1 MVLLPQGL
9 VSKTRRMPIAT
20 VLIAVITS
28 FFSAI
33 HFDDIQQ
40 GQDVFWHSSSRVAY
54 AKQAQSY
61 LLKKCAQEQA
71 TTFCVGLEQIPL
83 RFFLVPT
90 TLNLLMDQGPEGSQW
105 THLIG
110 YISDE
115 LQPERLQ
122 SSNPSLYSAFQKSEA
137 IKKKFAKTKNFLSAD
152 NTHWIAGL
160 RSLFIHSNWV
170 HLATNMIFLFFL
182 AFPVEERLGGPL
194 FFLTYLGTGLIGSLS
209 QVWLDPSGFYLVGAS
224 SAICGISGALA
235 VFFWKNNA
243 KVFLSL
249 FFIRSKSVY
258 IPVYL
263 YSLIFLV
270 SALAVDLLM
279 PFHNIAHIAHFA
291 GFAGGGLISFMYM
304 KLRPLPD
311 YFTYP
316 YEFEFLKRTKEN
328 LSQYDRIKVYAE
340 WLYYAPTNMQAF
352 RAFAK
357 EVKRSSTNPKVN
369 KVLNKFRLFAFS
381 EVYELNKRNVDFLKL
396 LPVRWLSWASV
407 GHSPSFLRG
416 LGEKYV
422 EERNFEMAFKMYFL
436 TMNEVGWRNNDDAI
450 ELFKN
455 YKKACIDPHFVEES
469 KVLQDRHSQFGGF
482 IKKRDGF
489 AVA

>member
-20 VLIAVITS
+20 VLIAVMTL
-28 FFSAI
+28 FFSVI
-33 HFDDIQQ
+33 HFNDIKQ
-40 GQDVFWHSSSRVAY
+40 GQDLFWRSPARVEY
-54 AKQAQSY
+54 SMQARNY
-61 LLKKCAQEQA
+61 LLEKCAKEQA
-71 TTFCVGLEQIPL
+71 TTFCVGLDQIPL
-83 RFFLVPT
+83 RFFLVPK
-90 TLNLLMDQGPEGSQW
+90 TLNFLLDQGTEGSQS

-110 YISDE
+110 YIADE
-115 LQPERLQ
+115 LQPQKLQ
-122 SSNPSLYSAFQKSEA
+122 TENPSLYSAYQRSEA
-137 IKKKFAKTKNFLSAD
+137 TKKSFAKNKNFLSAE

-160 RSLFIHSNWV
+160 RSLFIHSNWI
-170 HLATNMIFLFFL
+170 HLASNMIFLFFL
-182 AFPVEERLGGPL
+182 AFPVEERVGGVL
-194 FFLTYLGTGLIGSLS
+194 FFLTYLGTGLIGSLA
-209 QVWLDPSGFYLVGAS
+209 QVWLDPSGYYLVGAS
-224 SAICGISGALA
+224 PAICGISGALA

-249 FFIRSKSVY
+249 FFIKSKSVY

-270 SALAVDLLM
+270 SGIAIDLLM
-279 PFHNIAHIAHFA
+279 PFHDIAHITHFA
-291 GFAGGGLISFMYM
+291 GFAGGGLMALTYS

-316 YEFEFLKRTKEN
+316 YEFEFLKRTEQN

-340 WLYYAPTNMQAF
+340 WLYYTPTNMHAF
-352 RAFAK
+352 RALAK

-369 KVLNKFRLFAFS
+369 KVLNKFRIFAFS
-381 EVYELNKRNVDFLKL
+381 EVYELNKRNVDFLRL

-407 GHSPSFLRG
+407 GHSPSFLRS
-416 LGEKYV
+416 LGEKYA

-469 KVLQDRHSQFGGF
+469 EVLKDRHSPFGGF
-482 IKKRDGF
+482 IQKRAGF